1 MVGSVTPM
9 TQSTAFKT
17 EWDKLFIGGKWV
29 EPATSDVI
37 EVHSPATGELV
48 GKVPLASAADVDAA
62 CAAARKAFD
71 EGPWPQMSPDE
82 RAEILGRAVKLMEE
96 RGDELK
102 FLLSAETGQP
112 PTIVDMMQY
121 GAAMSAFQYY
131 AGAADKFTWQEIR
144 DGIYGQTL
152 VVREPIGVVGAVT
165 AWNVPF
171 FLAANKLG
179 PALLAGC
186 TMVLK
191 PAAETPLSVFAM
203 AEMFAEAGL
212 PEGVLSIVPGGA
224 ETGRALTA
232 NPNLDKY
239 TFTGSSAVGKEIGK
253 IAADNL
259 KPCTLEL
266 GGKSAAIILDDADL
280 DSTLPMLVFSGLM
293 NCGQACV
300 GQTRILAPRSRYDEV
315 VEKLAAAVAAMPVG
329 LPDDPGAAIG
339 PLISEKQRERVESYI
354 KKGIEEG
361 ARVVAGG
368 GRPEGLDSGW
378 FVQPTVFADVDNS
391 MTIAQE
397 EIFGPVLAV
406 IPYEDEDDA
415 VRIANDSVYG
425 LAGSVYTSDN
435 DKALKIARKIRT
447 GTYAVNMYAFDPGA
461 PFGGFKNSG
470 IGRENGPEGIE
481 AYCEPKSILLPF
493 GYTPAD

>member
-1 MVGSVTPM
+1 M

-266 GGKSAAIILDDADL
+266 GGKSAAIILEDADL

-315 VEKLAAAVAAMPVG
+315 VDKLAAAVAAMPVG

>member
-1 MVGSVTPM
+1 M
-9 TQSTAFKT
+9 TQTVQTASDSAHKT
-17 EWDKLFIGGKWV
+17 TWDKLFIGGQWV
-29 EPATSDVI
+29 QPSTDEVIDV
-37 EVHSPATGELV
+37 VSPATGEKV
-48 GKVPLASAADVDAA
+48 GQVPLAAEADVDAA

-71 EGPWPQMSPDE
+71 EGPWPRMSPEE
-82 RAEILGRAVKLMEE
+82 RAAILGAAVKLMEE
-96 RGDELK
+96 RGGELK
-102 FLLSAETGQP
+102 HLLAAETGQP
-112 PTIVDMMQY
+112 QTIVDIMQY
-121 GAAMSAFQYY
+121 GAAMSAFGYY
-131 AGAADKFTWQEIR
+131 AGAADKFHWTEIR

-152 VVREPIGVVGAVT
+152 VSREPIGVVGAIT

-186 TMVLK
+186 TVVLK

-203 AEMFAEAGL
+203 AQMFAEAGL
-212 PEGVLSIVPGGA
+212 PEGVLSVVPGGP

-232 NPNLDKY
+232 NPEIDKY

-253 IAADNL
+253 LAAEKL

-266 GGKSAAIILDDADL
+266 GGKSAAIVLEDADL
-280 DSTLPMLVFSGLM
+280 DSTLPMLAFSGVM
-293 NCGQACV
+293 NSGQACV
-300 GQTRILAPRSRYDEV
+300 AQTRILAPRSRYDEV
-315 VEKLAAAVAAMPVG
+315 VEKLANYVSAMPVG
-329 LPDDPGAAIG
+329 LPDDPNAAIG

-354 KKGIEEG
+354 KKGTEEG
-361 ARVVAGG
+361 ARIVAGG

-406 IPYEDEDDA
+406 IPYETEDDA

-425 LAGSVYTSDN
+425 LAGSVWTTDN
-435 DKALKIARKIRT
+435 KKALEIAAKIRT

-461 PFGGFKNSG
+461 PFGGYKNSG

-481 AYCEPKSILLPF
+481 QYTQAKSTLLPF
-493 GYTPAD
+493 GYTPE

>member
-1 MVGSVTPM
+1 M
-9 TQSTAFKT
+9 TQTAQAAAFKT
-17 EWDKLFIGGKWV
+17 EYDKLFIGGAWV
-29 EPATSDVI
+29 TPSTSDVI
-37 EVHSPATGELV
+37 EVHSPATGEKV
-48 GKVPLASAADVDAA
+48 GQVPLAAAADVDAA

-71 EGPWPQMSPDE
+71 EGPWPTMTPQQ
-82 RAEILGRAVKLMEE
+82 RAEILGAAVNLMSERA
-96 RGDELK
+96 DELK
-102 FLLSAETGQP
+102 FLLTAETGQP
-112 PTIVDMMQY
+112 ATIVDMMQY
-121 GAAMSAFQYY
+121 GAAMSAFGYF
-131 AGAADKFTWQEIR
+131 AGAADKFEWSEIR

-152 VVREPIGVVGAVT
+152 VTREPIGVVGAIT

-186 TMVLK
+186 TVVLK

-203 AEMFAEAGL
+203 AQMFAEAGL
-212 PEGVLSIVPGGA
+212 PEGVLSVVPGGA

-232 NPNLDKY
+232 NPELDKF

-253 IAADNL
+253 LAAERL

-266 GGKSAAIILDDADL
+266 GGKSAAIVLEDADL
-280 DSTLPMLVFSGLM
+280 ESSLPMLAFSGVM
-293 NCGQACV
+293 NSGQACV
-300 GQTRILAPRSRYDEV
+300 AQTRILAPRSRYDEV
-315 VEKLAAAVAAMPVG
+315 VEKLANFVAAMPVG
-329 LPDDPGAAIG
+329 LPDDPNAAIG
-339 PLISEKQRERVESYI
+339 PLISERQRERVEEYI
-354 KKGIEEG
+354 KKGVDEG
-361 ARVVAGG
+361 ARVVTGG

-406 IPYEDEDDA
+406 IPYDTEADA

-425 LAGSVYTSDN
+425 LAGSVWTTDN
-435 DKALKIARKIRT
+435 RKALEIAAKIRT

-461 PFGGFKNSG
+461 PFGGYKNSG

-481 AYCEPKSILLPF
+481 QYCQAKSTLLPF
-493 GYTPAD
+493 GYTPE

>member
-1 MVGSVTPM
+1 MVGSVTAM

-144 DGIYGQTL
+144 DGVYGQTL

-368 GRPEGLDSGW
+368 GRPEGLDGGW

-397 EIFGPVLAV
+397 EIFGPVLVV

>member
-1 MVGSVTPM
+1 M
-9 TQSTAFKT
+9 TQSTAFRT

-37 EVHSPATGELV
+37 EVRSPATGEVV

-62 CAAARKAFD
+62 CAAAREAFD
-71 EGPWPQMSPDE
+71 NGPWPQMTPQQ
-82 RAEILGRAVKLMEE
+82 RAEVLGRAVKIMEE
-96 RGDELK
+96 RADELK
-102 FLLSAETGQP
+102 FLLAAETGQP

-121 GAAMSAFQYY
+121 GAAMSSFQFY
-131 AGAADKFTWQEIR
+131 AGAADTFTWQDIR
-144 DGIYGQTL
+144 DGVYGQTL
-152 VVREPIGVVGAVT
+152 VVREAVGVVGAVT

-186 TMVLK
+186 TVVLK

-203 AEMFAEAGL
+203 AEMFVEAGL
-212 PEGVLSIVPGGA
+212 PEGVLSIVPGGP
-224 ETGRALTA
+224 ETGQALTA

-239 TFTGSSAVGKEIGK
+239 TFTGSSGVGKEIAK
-253 IAADNL
+253 IAADKL

-293 NCGQACV
+293 NSGQACV

-315 VEKLAAAVAAMPVG
+315 VEKLSAAVAAMAPG
-329 LPDDPGAAIG
+329 LPDDPAAMIG
-339 PLISEKQRERVESYI
+339 PLISEKQRDRVEGYI

-361 ARVVAGG
+361 ARVVTGG
-368 GRPEGLDSGW
+368 GRPEGLDNGW
-378 FVQPTVFADVDNS
+378 YVQPTVFADVDNS

-425 LAGSVYTSDN
+425 LAGSVYTTDN
-435 DKALKIARKIRT
+435 DRALRIARRIRT
-447 GTYAVNMYAFDPGA
+447 GTYAVNMYAFDPCA

-470 IGRENGPEGIE
+470 IGRENGWEGIE

-493 GYTPAD
+493 GYTPPTS

>member
-1 MVGSVTPM
+1 M

-368 GRPEGLDSGW
+368 GRPEGLDGGW

-397 EIFGPVLAV
+397 EIFGPVLVV